1 MPQALAPFLGCPQG
15 YSLGDFEKFGSGKFI
30 PLFSNAETKPA
41 CAG

>member
-30 PLFSNAETKPA
+30 PLFSNAYTA
-41 CAG
+41 LSF